1 MSKNIIKKK
10 YKNTK
15 KQNKN
20 NKFNKTK
27 NNRKNN
33 INNNNR
39 KNNRNNIDNKFNY
52 SKGGNNTTYTYKTS
66 WDPNIISPAFF
77 GYPLE
82 KYDL

>member
-1 MSKNIIKKK
+1 MSKNITKKK

-27 NNRKNN
+27 NNRN
-33 INNNNR
+33 INK
-39 KNNRNNIDNKFNY
+39 KNKHNKFNY
-52 SKGGNNTTYTYKTS
+52 SKGGNTAYKTS